1 MQKECFSL
9 ISAVADTIKDFVVI
23 FEGDALLFS
32 NAAFN
37 TFFGVSSAKAFHA
50 QYGSIVD
57 RFVPHPSYFNAHKIP
72 QGQSWFEAIGNL
84 EEADRVVSFLS
95 QTHDPHAFS
104 VTLND
109 AVEEYKVLTFK
120 DITQSLIKRILI
132 ENKMNIDASSGA
144 YTKQYFL
151 HVKQSIEDA
160 ARFNEKHIG
169 LTRIRVAAADF
180 DPAALVQL
188 LKRHTRDDDM
198 IVSWQEDAFLVAY
211 LVEDGEKAQA
221 VEEKLRRVANESLAC
236 TLTSIFQQD
245 HESITKM
252 LHSLAD

>member
-1 MQKECFSL
+1 MQESCFAL
-9 ISAVADTIKDFVVI
+9 IDSVTENTKNFVVI
-23 FEGDALLFS
+23 FQGESLRFS

-37 TFFGVSSAKAFHA
+37 SFFGITSAKAFSA

-57 RFVPHPSYFNAHKIP
+57 RFVPHPSYFNAGKIP
-72 QGQSWFEAIGNL
+72 QGQSWFEAIL
-84 EEADRVVSFLS
+84 ALDEVDRIVSFLS

-104 VTLND
+104 VRID
-109 AVEEYKVLTFK
+109 EDIADYKVVTFN

-180 DPAALVQL
+180 DRVALVQL

-211 LVEDGEKAQA
+211 LVEDADKAHA
-221 VEEKLRRVANESLAC
+221 VEEKLRRIANESLAC

-245 HESITKM
+245 HESITRM
-252 LHSLAD
+252 LKKCD

>member
-1 MQKECFSL
+1 M
-9 ISAVADTIKDFVVI
+9 
-23 FEGDALLFS
+23 
-32 NAAFN
+32 
-37 TFFGVSSAKAFHA
+37 
-50 QYGSIVD
+50 
-57 RFVPHPSYFNAHKIP
+57 
-72 QGQSWFEAIGNL
+72 
-84 EEADRVVSFLS
+84 SFLS

-104 VTLND
+104 VRID
-109 AVEEYKVLTFK
+109 EDIADYKVVTFN

-169 LTRIRVAAADF
+169 LTRIRVSAADF
-180 DPAALVQL
+180 DRVALVQL

-211 LVEDGEKAQA
+211 LVEDADKAHA
-221 VEEKLRRVANESLAC
+221 VEEKLRRIANESLAC

-245 HESITKM
+245 HESITRM
-252 LHSLAD
+252 LKKCD

>member
-1 MQKECFSL
+1 
-9 ISAVADTIKDFVVI
+9 
-23 FEGDALLFS
+23 
-32 NAAFN
+32 AFN
-37 TFFGVSSAKAFHA
+37 SFFGVTSAKAFSA
-50 QYGSIVD
+50 RYGSIVD
-57 RFVPHPSYFNAHKIP
+57 RFVPHPSYFNAGKIP
-72 QGQSWFEAIGNL
+72 QGQSWFEAIL
-84 EEADRVVSFLS
+84 ALDEVDRIVSFLS

-104 VTLND
+104 VRID
-109 AVEEYKVLTFK
+109 EDIADYKVVTFN

-180 DPAALVQL
+180 EPAALVQL

-211 LVEDGEKAQA
+211 LVEDADKAHA

-252 LHSLAD
+252 LHFLAD